1 MELHGAVLKAVAN
14 LVNVSVTH
22 TSGFF
27 ASSVFFIILPRYNR
41 CLV

>member
-14 LVNVSVTH
+14 LGNVSVTQ

-27 ASSVFFIILPRYNR
+27 ASSVFLLSFHQDITG
-41 CLV
+41 V